1 MAVYDLEEQEQLED
15 LKAWWRQW
23 GNLVTGVIIAVAVGI
38 VGVQGWRWWQGNQAE
53 QASVLYNAVSTA
65 VKANDVAKAKD
76 AIAQLNDRFGNTGYA
91 PRAALLVAKTLF
103 DTGDKAGAKAQ
114 LMFVI
119 DRSSEEELKAI
130 ARLRLAEVQ
139 FDEKQ
144 YDDALRTLDA
154 KHDEPFAGVY
164 ADLRGDILMAAGRGN
179 EARAAYQTALTKF
192 DTNSP
197 YHAYVETKLDAA
209 GGPLA
214 GPAGGPNASGS
225 GTTQAPP
232 SAPAP
237 AAAPAN
243 PPAPAAAPAK
253 APAPSK

>member
-15 LKAWWRQW
+15 LKAWWKQW
-23 GNLVTGVIIAVAVGI
+23 GNLVTGVIIAAAAGI
-38 VGVQGWRWWQGNQAE
+38 IGVQGWRWWQGNQAE
-53 QASVLYNAVSTA
+53 QASVLYNAVSAA

-76 AIAQLNDRFGNTGYA
+76 AIAQLNEKFGTTGYA

-103 DTGDKAGAKAQ
+103 DAGDKAGAKAQ
-114 LMFVI
+114 LLFVI
-119 DRSSEEELKAI
+119 DRSSEEELKEI

-154 KHDEPFAGVY
+154 KHDAPFAGVY

-179 EARAAYQTALTKF
+179 EARVAYQTALTKF
-192 DTNSP
+192 DTQSP
-197 YHAYVETKLDAA
+197 YHAYVEAKLDAA

-214 GPAGGPNASGS
+214 GAPGSANPPGSGS
-225 GTTQAPP
+225 AQAPP
-232 SAPAP
+232 TGSAPSKASPPATAPANAPAP
-237 AAAPAN
+237 A
-243 PPAPAAAPAK
+243 K
-253 APAPSK
+253 